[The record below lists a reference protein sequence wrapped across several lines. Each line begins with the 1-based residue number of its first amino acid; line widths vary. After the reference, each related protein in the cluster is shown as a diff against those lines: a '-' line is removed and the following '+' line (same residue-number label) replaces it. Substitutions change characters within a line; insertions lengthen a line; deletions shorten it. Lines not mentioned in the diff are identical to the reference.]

1 MIITSENA
9 GAEELRTIL
18 SIDAPCYSF
27 SSNLN
32 EIIPN
37 TGSII
42 YTIWSLDDE
51 FLYVGIAGLQKD
63 PTKRSPLSRMKSHAS
78 GVRSGDQFC
87 VYIQD
92 FYVIPEIVK
101 AGRYAPEKGLL
112 DRLTKE
118 YIHKNMRFRFAHFVS
133 EDSDKVVRAL
143 EKQIQKGA
151 CGSVK
156 PSINPQ

>member
-1 MIITSENA
+1 MTNPFL
-9 GAEELRTIL
+9 GAEGLAAILSAETPSYSFSGDLRTI
-18 SIDAPCYSF
+18 
-27 SSNLN
+27 
-32 EIIPN
+32 IPN
-37 TGSII
+37 NGSII

-63 PTKRSPLSRMKSHAS
+63 LTKRCPLSRMKSHAS

-92 FYVIPEIVK
+92 YFVIPEVVK
-101 AGRYAPEKGLL
+101 SGCYAPEKGLL

-118 YIHKNMRFRFAHFVS
+118 YIHKNLRFRFAHFVS

-143 EKQIQKGA
+143 EKHIQKGA